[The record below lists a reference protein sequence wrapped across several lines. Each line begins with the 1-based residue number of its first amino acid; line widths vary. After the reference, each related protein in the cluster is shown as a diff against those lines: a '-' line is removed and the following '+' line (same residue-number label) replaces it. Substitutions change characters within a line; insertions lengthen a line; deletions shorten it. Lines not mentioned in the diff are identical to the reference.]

1 MPGPASRPAL
11 WRKRARRRQGM
22 VPGCEDAAQPL
33 RPPAS
38 LPFPSLFPS
47 PSHSH
52 ALLALP
58 TALPGVVPESP
69 AGAPGGSVCAWG
81 RGGPHVQLSLGR
93 VLLPT
98 CCLSKTEPLPLAA
111 EAWGPVCSPPPKDRK
126 DKSTTFPAR
135 VLPMA
140 RTGNT
145 CILPVCARPR
155 SGCLQ
160 ILTHLFLTTTL
171 GAPYHCYL

>member
-1 MPGPASRPAL
+1 M
-11 WRKRARRRQGM
+11 
-22 VPGCEDAAQPL
+22 QP
-33 RPPAS
+33 S
-38 LPFPSLFPS
+38 LCGHLPPFPSPPSFPLLPIPMLSS
-47 PSHSH
+47 PCPPLCQVWSLK
-52 ALLALP
+52 AQQGPLEEAF
-58 TALPGVVPESP
+58 ARGG
-69 AGAPGGSVCAWG
+69 GA
-81 RGGPHVQLSLGR
+81 GPHVQLSLGR

>member
-1 MPGPASRPAL
+1 
-11 WRKRARRRQGM
+11 M

-38 LPFPSLFPS
+38 LPFPSLFPC

-81 RGGPHVQLSLGR
+81 RGGPPRSAKSGKGVAPY
-93 VLLPT
+93 LLP
-98 CCLSKTEPLPLAA
+98 
-111 EAWGPVCSPPPKDRK
+111 
-126 DKSTTFPAR
+126 
-135 VLPMA
+135 
-140 RTGNT
+140 
-145 CILPVCARPR
+145 
-155 SGCLQ
+155 LQ
-160 ILTHLFLTTTL
+160 D
-171 GAPYHCYL
+171 